1 MRPRDAAFSLPFLA
15 AAALAAR
22 TDLGE
27 VLIFAQ
33 PPFSNVTVVG
43 LAGEGSLT
51 IDAGTEETLPA
62 VALGGLATG
71 TGTLTVTGSGSKLT
85 TVGDATTRA
94 NAVGVGVTGS
104 GTVQVLDGGELEL
117 DGTGNLPG
125 DLAPGFAA
133 GVEAGS
139 VGWVTVSG
147 AGSLIQIRNGDADAA
162 GVAVGLAGQGSFDL
176 LAGGELRIDTGT
188 GESSGLTVGNSAG
201 SSGVL
206 TASGADTAIEL
217 SGEGRGLTVGNA
229 GIGVLELTDGAELTG
244 AQVAFLGLEASG
256 DGTLRVESGAQL
268 EVAGTNPQLGYGGAL
283 NVGLA
288 GNGRLEVAGG
298 SVVFDNQDGTSHGIQ
313 LGGAL
318 GCGGPCPF
326 TGGSGALAIG
336 AGGSVEVR
344 GPLGGATVGADGEG
358 SLEVAGGGSFV
369 IEDPD
374 GQSGVSVGASAG
386 STGSL
391 LVTGVGSLLDAGVG
405 LLAGLDLALADAG
418 SATLTVA
425 DGGTLQADTVTLG
438 SDAVLRGDG
447 NVTGLVANLRGTIAP
462 GLSTGTL
469 FLGGALQSTGAL
481 HVEIAGTEAGSFDV
495 LEASGALQLL
505 GGAVELDFLGGFLP
519 ASGDELVIGTSP
531 AGVSLDASV
540 AASYRGAAPGLD
552 FEVVAEGNELVFRA
566 LSDAAPLGRCQS
578 AQLRAFAKLCKKLLG
593 CHAGYAKNS
602 ARDPQGEKRDAC
614 LASGAAGFAK
624 AWQKAAG
631 QAARKGDLCGSNADA
646 ADADDGLSEHVASLV
661 ADVSTGWTPGASRDD
676 DALRSALLAQSGAL
690 CGGLLS
696 AESTQ
701 ARKRDDAR
709 RAAARDRAAQKFLAG
724 AGKALDKATQKGV
737 AYTGPELPAISDA
750 VVATAFDATST
761 AAGVA
766 P

>member
-1 MRPRDAAFSLPFLA
+1 MRLRHAAITLPFLA

-33 PPFSNVTVVG
+33 PPFSNVTVIG

-51 IDAGTEETLPA
+51 IDGGTEETLPA

-94 NAVGVGVTGS
+94 NAVGVGVLGTG
-104 GTVQVLDGGELEL
+104 TALVLDGGELEL

-133 GVEAGS
+133 GVEPGS
-139 VGWVTVSG
+139 VGSVTVSG

-162 GVAVGLAGQGSFDL
+162 GVAVGLAGQGSLEL

-188 GESSGLTVGNSAG
+188 GESSGLTVGNGAG
-201 SSGVL
+201 ADGLL

-229 GIGVLELTDGAELTG
+229 GIGVLELTEGAELTG
-244 AQVAFLGLEASG
+244 AQVAFLGLEGSG

-268 EVAGTNPQLGYGGAL
+268 EVAGTNPQLGFGGSL
-283 NVGLA
+283 NIGLA
-288 GNGRLEVAGG
+288 GSGRLEVAGG
-298 SVVFDNQDGTSHGIQ
+298 SVVVDNQDGVLHGIE
-313 LGGAL
+313 LGGSL
-318 GCGGPCPF
+318 GCGGPCPL
-326 TGGSGALAIG
+326 TGGSGELAVG

-344 GPLGGATVGADGEG
+344 GPLGGATVGADGTG
-358 SLEVAGGGSFV
+358 SLEVAAGGSFV
-369 IEDPD
+369 VEDPD
-374 GQSGVSVGASAG
+374 GQSGMTVGASAG
-386 STGSL
+386 SSGSVLVSGAGSL
-391 LVTGVGSLLDAGVG
+391 VDAGVG

-418 SATLTVA
+418 SAILTVA
-425 DGGTLQADTVTLG
+425 DGAILQADTVTLG

-447 NVTGLVANLRGTIAP
+447 SVTGLVANLRGRVAP

-469 FLGGALQSTGAL
+469 SLSGALQSTGTL
-481 HVEIAGTEAGSFDV
+481 HVEIAGSEAGGFDV
-495 LEASGALQLL
+495 LQTSGALELL
-505 GGAVELDFLGGFLP
+505 GGGVELDFLGGFLP
-519 ASGDELVIGTSP
+519 ASGDELVIGTSA
-531 AGVSLDASV
+531 AGVSVDSSV

-552 FEVVAEGNELVFRA
+552 FEVVAEGNELVFRV
-566 LSDAAPLGRCQS
+566 LSDAAPLGRCQA
-578 AQLRAFAKLCKKLLG
+578 AQLRPFAKLCKKLLG
-593 CHAGYAKNS
+593 CHAGYARKS
-602 ARDPQGEKRDAC
+602 AGDPQGEKRDAC
-614 LASGAAGFAK
+614 LARAAASFEK
-624 AWQKAAG
+624 AWQKAAD
-631 QAARKGDLCGSNADA
+631 QAARKGDLCGSDA
-646 ADADDGLSEHVASLV
+646 APADADDGLSGDVASLV

-676 DALRSALLAQSGAL
+676 DTLRSALLAQSGAL
-690 CGGLLS
+690 CGSLLS
-696 AESTQ
+696 AESAQ

-709 RAAARDRAAQKFLAG
+709 RQAARDRAEQKFLAG

-737 AYTGPELPAISDA
+737 TYAGPAPAALSDA
-750 VVATAFDATST
+750 VAAATFDAASL
-761 AAGVA
+761 AAGVG